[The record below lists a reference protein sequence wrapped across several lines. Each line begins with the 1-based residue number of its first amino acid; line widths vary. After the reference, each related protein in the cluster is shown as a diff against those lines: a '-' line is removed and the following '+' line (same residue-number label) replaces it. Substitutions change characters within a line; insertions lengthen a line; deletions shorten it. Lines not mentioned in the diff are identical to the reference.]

1 MKSHVETQSHAEAFA
16 DLAME
21 QDHAEMTWSSIFAKK
36 LLFMDVCP
44 RTSGIWLIEKH
55 NAREQIGKII
65 DVFPDGNYMGYHKYQ
80 DGKNDT

>member
-1 MKSHVETQSHAEAFA
+1 
-16 DLAME
+16 
-21 QDHAEMTWSSIFAKK
+21 
-36 LLFMDVCP
+36 MDVCP